1 MNPVRGRK
9 PIFNL
14 YIKKPKCIILMNPV
28 RGRKLVDAIQWLV
41 YIGLRIIL
49 MNPVRG
55 RKQKF
60 AFEFNKFEKTELPLW
75 LCFFCKKIGPE

>member
-9 PIFNL
+9 HK
-14 YIKKPKCIILMNPV
+14 YISCTKSSIV
-28 RGRKLVDAIQWLV
+28 S
-41 YIGLRIIL
+41 IIL